1 MPEPARIG
9 YRFSHMDS
17 DRHELERI
25 ERLAELLD
33 TQFTLPGT
41 SIRFGMDSIIG
52 LIPGVGDAAGL
63 LASVYILSRLERLGL
78 SRAVRIQMIAN
89 IAIDT
94 LVGAVPIF
102 GDVFDVA
109 FRANRR
115 NVALARRVL
124 EKSGRVPIT
133 IDLKARA
140 KPEPQ

>member
-1 MPEPARIG
+1 
-9 YRFSHMDS
+9 MDS
-17 DRHELERI
+17 DHHELERI
-25 ERLAELLD
+25 ERLAKLLD

-78 SRAVRIQMIAN
+78 SRAARIQMIAN
-89 IAIDT
+89 IVIDT

-124 EKSGRVPIT
+124 EKSGRVPMT

-140 KPEPQ
+140 KPGPQ

>member
-1 MPEPARIG
+1 
-9 YRFSHMDS
+9 MDS
-17 DRHELERI
+17 DHHELERI
-25 ERLAELLD
+25 ERLAKLLD

-78 SRAVRIQMIAN
+78 SRAARIQMIAN

-140 KPEPQ
+140 KPGPQ